1 MLIPVLPMASLSDGD
16 SAACRVEGR
25 DLLVVFA
32 EGAYFAVDA
41 LCSHAGQSLANGRIV
56 GREIICPLHGA
67 RFDLRTGACTKSPA
81 SQPLTTYPVLV
92 EGGKICIEMN

>member
-1 MLIPVLPMASLSDGD
+1 MLVPVLPMASLGDGD
-16 SAACRVEGR
+16 SATCRVHGR
-25 DLLVVFA
+25 DLLVVCA

-41 LCSHAGQSLANGRIV
+41 LCSHAGQSLASGRIK

-81 SQPLTTYPVLV
+81 SQPLTTYPVLL
-92 EGGKICIEMN
+92 EAGKICIDMS